1 MLDARESIILNT
13 LRRLPK
19 KDIVL
24 IGGYAVNAYVP
35 PRFSIDC
42 DLVVL
47 GSSSKIESLLKADG
61 FMKVSEGEVAYGGY
75 VRYEREGIKVS
86 FDLLENS
93 VVDRETKIVFEG
105 ELFRKHSAERTTVG
119 RSVPTRIRIRI
130 ADPELLFTMKFV
142 SARKQD
148 IRDMFMLAGGN
159 LGLKL
164 IIDLVS
170 AKCGPSLIVKR
181 SRSIKRDV
189 QSENFRDSLHG
200 PFGRIPDE
208 RFELCRRRLVDLLE
222 TLESTFSVDR
232 IKKAKPGVK
241 DPFLG
246 RTPRGKSRL
255 GDLSKKHDEYLYG
268 KKKDRVPSK
277 ELTLVP
283 LDENRL
289 LLEKVPRLSQL
300 FSFMGRA
307 RGGAVLQEERE
318 SEARREEEKRSL

>member
-1 MLDARESIILNT
+1 MLDARESIIIKT
-13 LRRLPK
+13 LQKLPREEV
-19 KDIVL
+19 VL

-47 GSSSKIESLLKADG
+47 GSSSKLESMLKEDG
-61 FMKVSEGEVAYGGY
+61 FRKTAEGDVSYGGY
-75 VRYEREGIKVS
+75 VRYEMKDVKVS

-93 VVDRETKIVFEG
+93 VVDRDTRIVFEG
-105 ELFRKHSAERTTVG
+105 ELFKKHSAERTTVG
-119 RSVPTRIRIRI
+119 RSVPTRIRMRI

-142 SARKQD
+142 SAGKQD

-164 IIDLVS
+164 IIHLVS

-181 SRSIKRDV
+181 SHSINRDV

-208 RFELCRRRLVDLLE
+208 KFELCRRRLVDLLE

-232 IKKAKPGVK
+232 IKKAKPDPK
-241 DPFLG
+241 DPFLVRG
-246 RTPRGKSRL
+246 PRGKSRL

-268 KKKDRVPSK
+268 KKKKS
-277 ELTLVP
+277 
-283 LDENRL
+283 RL
-289 LLEKVPRLSQL
+289 FK
-300 FSFMGRA
+300 
-307 RGGAVLQEERE
+307 
-318 SEARREEEKRSL
+318 